1 MYLGRFTYNVD
12 QKGRLAV
19 PARFRESLSGTVILT
34 RGIDPCLVLYPLESW
49 EPLAAKV
56 DALPLADPAARAFRR
71 LMYAEAANLELDS
84 QATCELDVVVAH
96 FAATQGASAG
106 ARQFYKADEKPG
118 DGGRLRRPGAHDRAF
133 QKSSGP
139 PVPSPHRRLSLRPA
153 LCRKP
158 CGFPPRRLFAPR

>member
-84 QATCELDVVVAH
+84 QGRILLPPELRAWAGIEREAVIVGVNTSIEIWSQSGWQAQQAAMEQETTD
-96 FAATQGASAG
+96 FA
-106 ARQFYKADEKPG
+106 
-118 DGGRLRRPGAHDRAF
+118 GRFTGLI
-133 QKSSGP
+133 
-139 PVPSPHRRLSLRPA
+139 
-153 LCRKP
+153 
-158 CGFPPRRLFAPR
+158 

>member
-1 MYLGRFTYNVD
+1 MFLGRFTYNVD

-56 DALPLADPAARAFRR
+56 DALPLADPDARAFRR

-84 QATCELDVVVAH
+84 QGRILLPPELRGWAGIEREAVIVGVNTSIEIWSQSGWQDQQSAME
-96 FAATQGASAG
+96 QQSGDIASRFTG
-106 ARQFYKADEKPG
+106 
-118 DGGRLRRPGAHDRAF
+118 LI
-133 QKSSGP
+133 
-139 PVPSPHRRLSLRPA
+139 
-153 LCRKP
+153 
-158 CGFPPRRLFAPR
+158 